1 MLRQLS
7 RNLLRPA
14 AFSGL
19 QPGAARG
26 YQVTSGDQV
35 RKNAFKAAIAKGD
48 ERQIGLWT
56 GLRSTLVAEM
66 LSHVSGFD
74 WFVIDMEHSPN
85 ELNDVLLQLQASQH
99 GNAEPVVRVPIN
111 EPVIVKRVLD
121 IGAQSII
128 FPMVNTA
135 EEAAAAV
142 AATRYPSDGGVRGVM
157 SLARM
162 NNYGAANAGNAYYTG
177 AADELC
183 VIVQIETATAVANI
197 EEIAAVDGVDA
208 LFIGP
213 SDLSASMGHIGNP
226 GHPEVRDAIEGAFA
240 KIKKSG
246 KAGGFLSANHD
257 DCRWVLGMG
266 AEFCAVGSDVAVRSA
281 LSPPPLLRI
290 ARMLPAPLCPCLP
303 LTLRVPA
310 AVAAAAAAD
319 AAAATAALLPA
330 PQMISNTSRA
340 LSAEFH
346 EFCKKL

>member
-1 MLRQLS
+1 MRERQIQSAKELSARRLTSMLRQLS
-7 RNLLRPA
+7 RKLLRPGA

-19 QPGAARG
+19 QPGASGGVRG

-266 AEFCAVGSDVAVRSA
+266 AEFCAVGSDVAVRST
-281 LSPPPLLRI
+281 LSPPPPVAHCTRAPTALCLVCRSPP
-290 ARMLPAPLCPCLP
+290 RSCRCCCCCCCCSPACLP
-303 LTLRVPA
+303 R
-310 AVAAAAAAD
+310 
-319 AAAATAALLPA
+319 
-330 PQMISNTSRA
+330 R
-340 LSAEFH
+340 
-346 EFCKKL
+346 